1 MTLTRQAA
9 TGTFWVGISTAVRTL
24 FQMVIKYVLARML
37 LPADFGIVSMASF
50 VIDFLQ
56 MFRQMGFSSALIYY
70 KGDIRRAADTAFI
83 ILMIIAIVL
92 VSVSFIAAP
101 YVAAFYRT
109 AALTAVLR
117 VLSLNILLSALGEV
131 QLSLLA
137 KELAFRQRL
146 LPDLVP
152 IVAYGVVAILL
163 ALMGL
168 GVWSLV
174 IALIVNSVLT
184 AVLAWVVVPW
194 WRPRLRFDR
203 QLASELFD
211 YGKYIVGSSLLV
223 FLITRIDNAFI
234 GRVLGAAQ
242 LAYYDFAYST
252 ANRPATHISR
262 VIGQVLFPAYSKIQG
277 DMAALRRAFF
287 RTTHYVSL
295 LSVPLGVGIIT
306 FASPFILTIYG
317 QKWAPSIV
325 PLQLLGIYGLVRSVA
340 VNMGPVFKAGG
351 KPNWLTGIAL
361 SRLAVMGIFLYP
373 AARYYGIVGVSV
385 LSAVV
390 SIVDFVVSAALI
402 NRIIQ
407 GRLSEYVR
415 VLWVAGVFSVF
426 SALIAKWSYA
436 RISGGHGLI
445 ALLTAGM
452 LMVLLYFLLVFIFD
466 GEVRQLTM
474 SSLSAAERAGRE
486 WIGGQSGSS

>member
-1 MTLTRQAA
+1 MTLRQQTA
-9 TGTFWVGISTAVRTL
+9 TGTFWVGISTAVRTF
-24 FQMVIKYVLARML
+24 FQMLIKYVLARML
-37 LPADFGIVSMASF
+37 LPADFGIVSMAGF

-56 MFRQMGFSSALIYY
+56 MFRQLGFSSALIYY
-70 KGDIRRAADTAFI
+70 KGDIRKAADTAFVTLI
-83 ILMIIAIVL
+83 IIAIVL
-92 VSVSFIAAP
+92 VSISFIAAP

-117 VLSLNILLSALGEV
+117 LLSVNILLSAFGEV

-137 KELAFRQRL
+137 KELAFRERL

-152 IVAYGVVAILL
+152 IVAYGVVAVLL

-174 IALIVNSVLT
+174 IALLVNSVLT
-184 AVLAWVVVPW
+184 SVLAWIVVPW

-203 QLASELFD
+203 QLARELLD
-211 YGKYIVGSSLLV
+211 YGKFIVGSSLLV

-234 GRVLGAAQ
+234 GRMLGAAP
-242 LAYYDFAYST
+242 LAYYDFAYGT

-262 VIGQVLFPAYSKIQG
+262 VIGQVLFPAYSKIQ
-277 DMAALRRAFF
+277 DDLAALRRAFF
-287 RTTHYVSL
+287 RTTRYVSL
-295 LSVPLGVGIIT
+295 LSIPLGVGIIT
-306 FASPFILTIYG
+306 FASPFILTIYC
-317 QKWAPSIV
+317 QKFSPSIV
-325 PLQLLGIYGLVRSVA
+325 PLQLLGIYGLIRSVA

-361 SRLAVMGIFLYP
+361 GRLAVMGILLYP
-373 AARYYGIVGVSV
+373 AVRYYGIFGVSV
-385 LSAVV
+385 LSAAV
-390 SIVDFVVSAALI
+390 SIVDFVVSAALV

-407 GRLSEYVR
+407 GRLSDYVGA
-415 VLWVAGVFSVF
+415 LWVASVFSVL
-426 SALIAKWSYA
+426 SALVAKWSYA

-452 LMVLLYFLLVFIFD
+452 LMILLYSLLVFIFD
-466 GEVRQLTM
+466 REVRRLTM

-486 WIGGQSGSS
+486 WISSQNGSS

>member
-1 MTLTRQAA
+1 MTLRGQTAR
-9 TGTFWVGISTAVRTL
+9 GTFWVGVSTAVRTF

-56 MFRQMGFSSALIYY
+56 MFREMGFSSALIYY

-83 ILMIIAIVL
+83 SLLIIAIVL
-92 VSVSFIAAP
+92 VSLSFMAAP
-101 YVAAFYRT
+101 YVAVFYRT
-109 AALTAVLR
+109 AELTAVLR
-117 VLSLNILLSALGEV
+117 VLSINILLSAFGEV

-137 KELAFRQRL
+137 KELAFRERL

-152 IVAYGVVAILL
+152 IVAYGVVAVLL
-163 ALMGL
+163 SLMGL

-184 AVLAWVVVPW
+184 SVLAWIVVPW

-203 QLASELFD
+203 QLASELFGF
-211 YGKYIVGSSLLV
+211 GKYIVGSSLLV

-234 GRVLGAAQ
+234 GRLLGAAP
-242 LAYYDFAYST
+242 LAYYDFAYGT

-262 VIGQVLFPAYSKIQG
+262 VIGQVLFPAYSKIQ
-277 DMAALRRAFF
+277 DDVAALRRAFF

-295 LSVPLGVGIIT
+295 LSIPLGVGVIT

-325 PLQLLGIYGLVRSVA
+325 PLQLLGIYGLIRSVA

-351 KPNWLTGIAL
+351 RPNWLTGIAL
-361 SRLAVMGIFLYP
+361 GRLAVMGILLYP
-373 AARYYGIVGVSV
+373 AARYYGIIGVSV
-385 LSAVV
+385 LSAAV
-390 SIVDFVVSAALI
+390 SVVDFMVSAALI
-402 NRIIQ
+402 NRIIR
-407 GRLSEYVR
+407 GRFSEYVGA
-415 VLWVAGVFSVF
+415 LWVASVF
-426 SALIAKWSYA
+426 SLFSALVARWSYV

-452 LMVLLYFLLVFIFD
+452 LMVLLYFLMVFVFD
-466 GEVRQLTM
+466 REVRQLTM

-486 WIGGQSGSS
+486 WLGSQSDSS